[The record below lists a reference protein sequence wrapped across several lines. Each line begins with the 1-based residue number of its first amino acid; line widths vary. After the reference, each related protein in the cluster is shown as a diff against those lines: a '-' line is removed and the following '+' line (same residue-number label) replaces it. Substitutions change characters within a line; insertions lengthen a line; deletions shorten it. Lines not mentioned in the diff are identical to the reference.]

1 MDISPSKSCRIY
13 SKYPYSLAARTSGS
27 RRQSKL
33 RRLDHLR
40 LTRNNSAKELI
51 SKYAADC
58 IPNNSTVFISV
69 GTTMETFAR
78 IMKDKKNMRYITN
91 SIFIAGIL
99 RQNPENE
106 IFLPSGRLNNSNG
119 AVYGESSM
127 EYLSQFFPDFH
138 VMSSAAITPEGKTLA
153 HMPEEIASSR
163 KIRAQSERS
172 FFLFDQSKLNQ
183 KGNVYSCDIT
193 EFTDVFT
200 DAVLPP
206 QLDEILKANNTAYHF
221 CK

>member
-1 MDISPSKSCRIY
+1 MKTPTGGDY
-13 SKYPYSLAARTSGS
+13 
-27 RRQSKL
+27 
-33 RRLDHLR
+33 DLR

-106 IFLPSGRLNNSNG
+106 IFLPSGRLNNS
-119 AVYGESSM
+119 V
-127 EYLSQFFPDFH
+127 SQQ
-138 VMSSAAITPEGKTLA
+138 TPGDHCPLF
-153 HMPEEIASSR
+153 SR
-163 KIRAQSERS
+163 
-172 FFLFDQSKLNQ
+172 
-183 KGNVYSCDIT
+183 
-193 EFTDVFT
+193 
-200 DAVLPP
+200 
-206 QLDEILKANNTAYHF
+206 
-221 CK
+221 